1 MLAHL
6 PPTAD
11 NAVLTNASDRTLPV
25 PLTVRD
31 DVPDMPAAV
40 SPSDP
45 RPPGLEPPP
54 GASPG
59 NGEPPEWPEGESRV
73 RPEMSPVTD
82 YPVKDITR
90 VSSVKTTLARIPVK

>member
-11 NAVLTNASDRTLPV
+11 NAVPTNDSDRTLPV
-25 PLTVRD
+25 PLTVRYD
-31 DVPDMPAAV
+31 APYMPVAV
-40 SPSDP
+40 SSSDA

-54 GASPG
+54 GASSG
-59 NGEPPEWPEGESRV
+59 NGEPRKWPEGDSRV